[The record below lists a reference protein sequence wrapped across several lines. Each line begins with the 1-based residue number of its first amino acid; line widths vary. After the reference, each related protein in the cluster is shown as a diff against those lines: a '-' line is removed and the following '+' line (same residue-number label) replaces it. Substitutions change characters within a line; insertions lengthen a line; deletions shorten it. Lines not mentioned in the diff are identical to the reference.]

1 MGSCSFQNQNQDP
14 YCNKPNYWFSLL
26 RWLLWSGFLRR
37 VPHVY
42 GGTTTWHVSS
52 SLSRDTCVKTGELFM
67 SCTILSP
74 GALQY
79 CHLVQQVEYFP
90 VAHWIL
96 FYCSSFIGSGNA
108 VSGGAQTFIY
118 FYFTD
123 FLVPTWYSLFGRT
136 WLYFLCSCLYSLYLL
151 RYTFILVFAEVSGE
165 TTIYLGLLFRRYF
178 CKLHFLFLS
187 KDTIFISGL
196 YQLLVET
203 QTPRCLITDPWSC
216 LIFHLRPIIGFIP
229 DLSLSGSLL
238 DDERKL
244 RVNRVLYVSIKILCD

>member
-1 MGSCSFQNQNQDP
+1 M
-14 YCNKPNYWFSLL
+14 
-26 RWLLWSGFLRR
+26 
-37 VPHVY
+37 
-42 GGTTTWHVSS
+42 
-52 SLSRDTCVKTGELFM
+52 
-67 SCTILSP
+67 
-74 GALQY
+74 
-79 CHLVQQVEYFP
+79 
-90 VAHWIL
+90 
-96 FYCSSFIGSGNA
+96 
-108 VSGGAQTFIY
+108 SGGAQTVIY

-123 FLVPTWYSLFGRT
+123 FLVPTWYSLFGPT

-151 RYTFILVFAEVSGE
+151 RYTFIVFADVSGE

-187 KDTIFISGL
+187 KDTIVISGLYQLLVGTQTPRCLISGL

-216 LIFHLRPIIGFIP
+216 LMFHLRPPIIGFIP